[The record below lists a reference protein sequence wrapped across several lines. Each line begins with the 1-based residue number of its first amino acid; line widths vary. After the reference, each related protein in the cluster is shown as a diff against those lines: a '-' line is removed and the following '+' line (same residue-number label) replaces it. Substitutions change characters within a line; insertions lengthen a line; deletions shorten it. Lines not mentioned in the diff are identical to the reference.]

1 MVKDSLIYVRRREEQ
16 KKTSVSNFFQTVLV
30 NIYAIGV
37 RNTSL
42 SDDACALVD
51 KLLDVAFF
59 TTQKQ
64 STQGSTPTSSNRG
77 NIFSTRSAVYE
88 LFR

>member
-1 MVKDSLIYVRRREEQ
+1 MVEDSLIYVRRREEQ
-16 KKTSVSNFFQTVLV
+16 KNTSVSNFFQTVLV

-37 RNTSL
+37 HTTL
-42 SDDACALVD
+42 SDDTCALVD

-59 TTQKQ
+59 TTQKE

-77 NIFSTRSAVYE
+77 NTFRTRNAVYE